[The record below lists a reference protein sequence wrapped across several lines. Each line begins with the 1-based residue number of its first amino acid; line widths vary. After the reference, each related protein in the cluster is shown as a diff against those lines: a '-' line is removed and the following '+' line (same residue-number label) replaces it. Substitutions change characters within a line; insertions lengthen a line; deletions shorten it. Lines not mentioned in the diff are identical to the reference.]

1 MTPQALW
8 FEDIF
13 DAIRADS
20 VAVGPKILAALLW
33 PEKPIEQASRLL
45 ADCLNRDRSQRLTPE
60 QLQLVIREAR
70 REGSY
75 CTISYICDDANM
87 TRPLPVEP
95 EDERARLQR
104 EVVNAASAF
113 KQLVERLERVSK

>member
-13 DAIRADS
+13 DAIRSDS
-20 VAVGPKILAALLW
+20 IAIGPKILAALLW
-33 PEKPIEQASRLL
+33 PEKPIEQAARLL

-70 REGSY
+70 KAGSF

-95 EDERARLQR
+95 EDEIARIQR
-104 EVVNAASAF
+104 EVVKAADTF
-113 KQLVERLERVSK
+113 KQMVERLERLSK

>member
-20 VAVGPKILAALLW
+20 IAIGPKILAGLLW
-33 PEKPIEQASRLL
+33 PEKPIEQAARLL

-60 QLQLVIREAR
+60 QVSLIVKEAR
-70 REGSY
+70 KANSF
-75 CTISYICDDANM
+75 CTIAFICSEANLSI
-87 TRPLPVEP
+87 PQPVDP
-95 EDERARLQR
+95 ESEKDRLRR
-104 EVVNAASAF
+104 EVVNAANTF

>member
-20 VAVGPKILAALLW
+20 IAIGPKILAALLW
-33 PEKPIEQASRLL
+33 PEKPIEQAARLL
-45 ADCLNRDRSQRLTPE
+45 SDCLNRERNQRLDPE
-60 QLQLVIREAR
+60 QVSLVIKEAR
-70 REGSY
+70 KVDSF
-75 CTISYICDDANM
+75 CTVAFICDSANLS
-87 TRPLPVEP
+87 RPTPISP
-95 EDERARLQR
+95 EDEKARLQR
-104 EVVNAASAF
+104 EVVNAAANF

>member
-20 VAVGPKILAALLW
+20 IAIGPKILAGLLW
-33 PEKPIEQASRLL
+33 PEKPIEQAARLL

-70 REGSY
+70 NVGSY
-75 CTISYICDDANM
+75 CTISFMCDDANM

-95 EDERARLQR
+95 EDEKARIQRA
-104 EVVNAASAF
+104 VVTAAADL
-113 KQLVERLERVSK
+113 KQMIERLEKLSK